1 MIETTAS
8 KSFAMEKR
16 RQRVV
21 RSPVVWLNLLCLDAP
36 LVAIAWESL
45 FARSF
50 GFPIAHGATAALFFT
65 AWLIY
70 LADRFGDSFAVD
82 LRGLS
87 SLRQRFCRRHQQAWL
102 AGLVGVATA
111 DLVLIGT
118 ALDRRSILLGSALGL
133 LALIYLFLNQ
143 AIPSIWRR
151 LPLKETSI
159 GFLFAA
165 GTIVP
170 LGQSLT
176 NAVLPAWIL
185 FACLCSLNCLS
196 IAIWERELD
205 VAQKRISLATAF
217 RSIGRYLLTVLLLL
231 SLTSLVA
238 TIFIAGGKSVCLCVA
253 VSALLLAAVHFCRNK
268 FNADV
273 RTALADL
280 VLLTPIAALVL

>member
-8 KSFAMEKR
+8 KSFGLEKR

-21 RSPVVWLNLLCLDAP
+21 RSPFVWLNLLCLDAP
-36 LVAIAWESL
+36 LVAIAWELL

-50 GFPIAHGATAALFFT
+50 GFPIAPGGTAALFFT

-70 LADRFGDSFAVD
+70 LADRFGDSFTVD
-82 LRGLS
+82 LRGPS

-102 AGLVGVATA
+102 AGLIAVAIA
-111 DLVLIGT
+111 DLAVIST
-118 ALDRRSILLGSALGL
+118 ALERRSILVGSGLGL
-133 LALIYLFLNQ
+133 LAVIYLLLNQ
-143 AIPSIWRR
+143 AIPSTWRR

-176 NAVLPAWIL
+176 SAVSPAWIL
-185 FACLCSLNCLS
+185 FAGLCSLNCVN

-205 VAQKRISLATAF
+205 AAQKRISLATVF
-217 RSIGRYLLTVLLLL
+217 PTLGRYLLPVLIFF

-238 TIFIAGGKSVCLCVA
+238 IIFTSRGKIVYLCVA
-253 VSALLLAAVHFCRNK
+253 VSAMLLAAIHFWRNDI
-268 FNADV
+268 NADV

-280 VLLTPIAALVL
+280 VLLSPIAALVL